1 VIVVAYCRAGFE
13 GEAMRD
19 VARLASAAGVDA
31 RAAPRGDGRPGAA
44 AGGGAATGP
53 GYVVATLDALDLSRW
68 RTALAEAPP
77 VFCRSLF
84 VGSGPHAIAPTTA
97 ASARGRIDRVT
108 PLAEAIAATR
118 MRGST
123 LWVEF
128 PDTNE
133 GKALSTLARAL
144 EPRLAATLRERGIL
158 EPAAGDTT
166 GSRRAPRNA
175 RRLHVFLASGG
186 EAFVGSSVAAT
197 GSPRPMGIPRLRM
210 PAGAPSRSTQKLA
223 EAFATFLDDDEAS
236 VLRAG
241 QRAVDLGAAPGGW
254 SWQLAHRGLRVTAV
268 DNGALKGEVARDPLV
283 THVRADGFRYRPKRA
298 VDWVVCDIVDQPSR
312 VAALM
317 ARWIGERLAR
327 HAIFNLKLPMKER
340 YAAVEAAAA
349 TIDAGLGDTE
359 ATLRFRQL
367 YHDREEVTGFL
378 ARVA

>member
-1 VIVVAYCRAGFE
+1 
-13 GEAMRD
+13 
-19 VARLASAAGVDA
+19 
-31 RAAPRGDGRPGAA
+31 
-44 AGGGAATGP
+44 
-53 GYVVATLDALDLSRW
+53 
-68 RTALAEAPP
+68 
-77 VFCRSLF
+77 
-84 VGSGPHAIAPTTA
+84 
-97 ASARGRIDRVT
+97 
-108 PLAEAIAATR
+108 
-118 MRGST
+118 
-123 LWVEF
+123 
-128 PDTNE
+128 
-133 GKALSTLARAL
+133 
-144 EPRLAATLRERGIL
+144 
-158 EPAAGDTT
+158 
-166 GSRRAPRNA
+166 
-175 RRLHVFLASGG
+175 
-186 EAFVGSSVAAT
+186 
-197 GSPRPMGIPRLRM
+197 MGIPRLRM

-367 YHDREEVTGFL
+367 YHDREEVTGYL